1 MVSEA
6 ISSGGGYRALAPSAA
21 PHTLL
26 AVTGGAIGGGLPAAV
41 GAAVAAPDRPV
52 LALQADG
59 SALYTIQSL
68 WTMAR
73 EQLDVT
79 VVICA
84 NRSYQILDVELAAA
98 GIELGD
104 TALTSLDSPP
114 VDFASLAAG
123 FGVPGVSVSTGEELE
138 RALSRAAAEP
148 GPHLVEAVLG

>member
-1 MVSEA
+1 
-6 ISSGGGYRALAPSAA
+6 
-21 PHTLL
+21 
-26 AVTGGAIGGGLPAAV
+26 
-41 GAAVAAPDRPV
+41 V

-84 NRSYQILDVELAAA
+84 NRRYQILDVELAAA
-98 GIELGD
+98 GIELSDEG
-104 TALTSLDSPP
+104 AGLTSLDSPP

-123 FGVPGVSVSTGEELE
+123 FGVPGVTVSTGEELVH
-138 RALSRAAAEP
+138 ALARAAAEP
-148 GPHLVEAVLG
+148 GPHLIEAVLAGG